1 MMQRKVIKISTAV
14 KEKKDGSFSDA
25 SEVSKESKVDALT
38 AETADGSSDLTSGR
52 VTQYSH

>member
-1 MMQRKVIKISTAV
+1 MQRKVIKISTAV